1 MRKEAKH
8 MRPNVLTI
16 IKLGVSILSVG
27 VTIATSIIAKKEMD
41 LTIAEKVAEAI
52 AHAKGES

>member
-1 MRKEAKH
+1 MK
-8 MRPNVLTI
+8 PNVLTI
-16 IKLGVSILSVG
+16 IKLGVSILSFG

>member
-1 MRKEAKH
+1 MK
-8 MRPNVLTI
+8 PNVLTI